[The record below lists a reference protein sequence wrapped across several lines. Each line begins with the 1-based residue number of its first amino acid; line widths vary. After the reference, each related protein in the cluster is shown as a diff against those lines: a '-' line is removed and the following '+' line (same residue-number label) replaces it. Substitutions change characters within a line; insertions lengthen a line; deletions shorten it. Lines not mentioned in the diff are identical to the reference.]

1 MKKIMFISPHVD
13 DETLGCG
20 GTILKHKKNGDE
32 IYWLIITAPSV
43 NQPLGFSKEMVRQRE
58 GEIEKVAQ
66 LYGFLKTIQLN
77 FPAISL
83 DTINFNELITKID
96 DAIETIH
103 PQEIYLIN
111 RSDIHS
117 DHRITFQAV
126 YACTK
131 NFRKSYI
138 RRILMYETL
147 SETEMSPAL
156 IENVFMPNVF
166 TDITDFMEKKLEI
179 MSVYE
184 NDVMTDNLPRSL
196 SAIRALAG
204 YRGSRI
210 GVKYAEAFM
219 LIFEKN

>member
-1 MKKIMFISPHVD
+1 MFISPHVD